1 MDNQIIVF
9 LSCMYVQ
16 LLLYIIIIVVH
27 IITEQLVL
35 SNQVLQLW

>member
-27 IITEQLVL
+27 IITVQLVL